1 MTATNFLSLYNFKI
15 NGIISYL
22 LPQSVIKLL
31 IIIYFGQLPSQELHH
46 LVWRLRHRTMH
57 WSAINWLCLLRLE
70 SMIEQF
76 HFRLFTFLNITHQL
90 LITMIA
96 VILESLLL
104 LVQVGSMAVVN
115 MNTENSLKKYM
126 NFFLLLTSIVWMNE
140 WMNLLHSK
148 YHFFIFIQF
157 SIQNLLSLIDQTNRK
172 KKYRL
177 MWQQVLK
184 RGCP

>member
-1 MTATNFLSLYNFKI
+1 MELQKHYEQTKILIEKSIFMTVISNTFMTIILFSMMINMSLYNFKI

-76 HFRLFTFLNITHQL
+76 QFRLFAFFNITHQL
-90 LITMIA
+90 LIAMVA
-96 VILESLLL
+96 LILESLLL

-126 NFFLLLTSIVWMNE
+126 NFFDGDELN
-140 WMNLLHSK
+140 
-148 YHFFIFIQF
+148 
-157 SIQNLLSLIDQTNRK
+157 
-172 KKYRL
+172 
-177 MWQQVLK
+177 
-184 RGCP
+184 